1 MDERIR
7 SGDLE
12 LSAHVAVPPA
22 PGTGFGLVLC
32 HGLPNPPRGAAAVGT
47 TYHDLADRIAAES
60 GWVVLAFNFRG
71 TGTSGGDFSARG
83 WLDDIRACVRVLL
96 ERADLRGVWTAGFG
110 HGGTFALVEAGDDDL
125 VRGVGSFAAPT
136 NLHTWARDPAKLLV
150 HVRSM
155 GMIRTDDYPA
165 DATGW
170 VRDIEHLDAL
180 EGARRLGGRP
190 LLVVHGNEDHEVPL
204 EEGRALADAGRAAE
218 LRIVNG
224 AGHRLRHDPR
234 AIATLL
240 GWLARQGTEPPVPDD
255 LV

>member
-12 LSAHVAVPPA
+12 LSAHVAVPPT
-22 PGTGFGLVLC
+22 PGTGLGLVLC

-71 TGTSGGDFSARG
+71 TGTSEGDFSARG
-83 WLDDIRACVRVLL
+83 WLDDIRATVRVLASAPTSAACGP
-96 ERADLRGVWTAGFG
+96 RASVTAAPSPWSRPR
-110 HGGTFALVEAGDDDL
+110 TTTWCAASA
-125 VRGVGSFAAPT
+125 SFAAAT
-136 NLHTWARDPAKLLV
+136 NLHTWAHDPANLLV

-155 GMIRTDDYPA
+155 GMIRTDDHPA
-165 DATGW
+165 DPAVW
-170 VRDIEHLDAL
+170 VRDIERLDATL
-180 EGARRLGGRP
+180 AAQQLGPRP
-190 LLVVHGNEDHEVPL
+190 LLVVHGNEDIEVPID
-204 EEGRALADAGRAAE
+204 EARTLADAARASE

-240 GWLARQGTEPPVPDD
+240 GWLARQGTEAPIPDA
-255 LV
+255 L

>member
-12 LSAHVAVPPA
+12 LSAHVAVPAP
-22 PGTGFGLVLC
+22 PGTGLGLVLC

-60 GWVVLAFNFRG
+60 GWVVLAFNLRG
-71 TGTSGGDFSARG
+71 TGTSDGDFSARG
-83 WLDDIRACVRVLL
+83 WVDDIRAAVRVLDA
-96 ERADLRGVWTAGFG
+96 RPDVRGVWTAGFG
-110 HGGTFALVEAGDDDL
+110 HGGTFAVVEAADDEM
-125 VRGVGSFAAPT
+125 VRGVASFAAAT
-136 NLHTWARDPAKLLV
+136 NLHAWARQPAKLLA

-155 GMIRTDDYPA
+155 GMIRADDQPA
-165 DATGW
+165 DPAGW
-170 VRDIEHLDAL
+170 VHDIEQLDAVAA
-180 EGARRLGGRP
+180 ARQLGPRP
-190 LLVVHGNEDHEVPL
+190 LLVVHGNEDIEVPI
-204 EEGRALADAGRAAE
+204 EDARAIADAGRASE

-240 GWLARQGTEPPVPDD
+240 GWLARQGTEAPIPED
-255 LV
+255 L

>member
-12 LSAHVAVPPA
+12 LSAHVAVPAA
-22 PGTGFGLVLC
+22 PGTGLGLVLC

-60 GWVVLAFNFRG
+60 GWVVLAFNLRG
-71 TGTSGGDFSARG
+71 TGISEGDFSAQG
-83 WLDDIRACVRVLL
+83 WVDDIRAAVRVLAA
-96 ERADLRGVWTAGFG
+96 RSAVRGVWTAGFG
-110 HGGTFALVEAGDDDL
+110 HGGTFAVVEAAHDDL
-125 VRGVGSFAAPT
+125 VRGVASFAAAT
-136 NLHTWARDPAKLLV
+136 NLHTWARDPGKLLA

-155 GMIRTDDYPA
+155 GMIRSDDHPTDPA
-165 DATGW
+165 VW
-170 VRDIEHLDAL
+170 VRDIERLDA
-180 EGARRLGGRP
+180 AAAAQQLGPRP
-190 LLVVHGNEDHEVPL
+190 LLVVHGNEDIEVPI
-204 EEGRALADAGRAAE
+204 EAARALADAARASE

-240 GWLARQGTEPPVPDD
+240 GWLARQGTEAPIPDA
-255 LV
+255 L